1 MLRGIRTASKG
12 WFGKLVMGAVMGLLT
27 ISFAIW
33 GIGDIFKGFGQ
44 STVAK
49 IGGSEIT
56 IEQFRQTY
64 NTRLQDIGRQIGR
77 PITPDQ
83 ARALGFEQQI
93 IGQLIAET
101 ALDVRARQLRLGLSD
116 AEIAKSIAQDPAFR
130 GPTGQFDRT
139 IFDYRIRQAGYTEPR
154 YVAERRRL
162 SGRRQIIT
170 AVSGGVTTPKA
181 ELEAQ
186 NRYQNEE
193 RVIDYVSL
201 DATQAGDIPPPTPE
215 ALNTYFEERKVLFR
229 APEYRKIV
237 VLSLTPAE
245 QAPWIQVSDQDA
257 KRAYEER
264 RARYSTPERR
274 RVQQI
279 VFPNAEEA
287 KAASERIKA
296 GTSFAAIA
304 AERGLKEQDIDLG
317 KVTKAAIVDRAVADA
332 AFGLQD
338 GAVSAPIE
346 GRFGTAIVTVSEIE
360 PEQVRP
366 YEEVAAEIKR
376 EIGMERARAEINEQY
391 KKIED
396 ERAAGN
402 GLADVAQK
410 VNVTARTIDAVDRS
424 GRGPNGEPVTGLPQG
439 VDVLSGAFSTDVNV
453 ESDPLE
459 VPGGGYVWYEVAG
472 ITPSR
477 ERNLEEVKDRVEARW
492 REDQI
497 ASRLKAKADEMVEK
511 LRAGTPFSEV
521 AAAQNLKLESGI
533 KFKRNQPPEG
543 VPAKVADAVFRTAKG
558 AAGTAEG
565 ERPTERLVFQ
575 VTDIIEPVL
584 APDSP
589 EAKTLEENLKNS
601 ISQDIL
607 NQYIVQLQNDL
618 GTTINQSALRQVA
631 GGTN

>member
-56 IEQFRQTY
+56 TEQFRQTY

-116 AEIAKSIAQDPAFR
+116 AEIARSIAQDPAFR

-170 AVSGGVTTPKA
+170 AVSAGVTTPKA

-186 NRYQNEE
+186 NRYQNEQ

-201 DATQAGDIPPPTPE
+201 DAGQAGDIPPPTPE

-237 VLSLTPAE
+237 LLSLTPSE
-245 QAPWIQVSDQDA
+245 QAPWIQISDQDA
-257 KRAYEER
+257 RRAYEER

-296 GTSFAAIA
+296 STPFAAIA
-304 AERGLKEQDIDLG
+304 AERGLKEHDIDLG
-317 KVTKAAIVDRAVADA
+317 KVTKAGIVDRAVAEA
-332 AFGLQD
+332 AFGLQN
-338 GAVSAPIE
+338 GEVSAPIE
-346 GRFGTAIVTVSEIE
+346 GRFGTAIVTAGEIE

-376 EIGMERARAEINEQY
+376 EIGIERARADINEHY

-410 VNVTARTIDAVDRS
+410 VNVSARTIDAVDRS

-472 ITPSR
+472 IMPSR
-477 ERNLEEVKDRVEARW
+477 ERNLDEVKERVEARW
-492 REDQI
+492 REDHI

-511 LRAGTPFSEV
+511 LKAGMPFAEV
-521 AAAQNLKLESGI
+521 AAVHNLRLESGV

-543 VPAKVADAVFRTAKG
+543 VPAKVGDAVFRTAKG

-565 ERPTERLVFQ
+565 DRSTERLVFQ

-584 APDSP
+584 EADSP

-601 ISQDIL
+601 ITQDIL

-618 GTTINQSALRQVA
+618 GTTINQGALRQVA

>member
-12 WFGKLVMGAVMGLLT
+12 WIGRTIMGLVMGLLV

-56 IEQFRQTY
+56 TEQFRQTY
-64 NTRLQDIGRQIGR
+64 NTKLQEIGRQIGR

-130 GPTGQFDRT
+130 GPAGQFDRSV
-139 IFDYRIRQAGYTEPR
+139 FDYRIRQAGYTEPR

-162 SGRRQIIT
+162 SGRRQIVN
-170 AVSGGVTTPKA
+170 AVSGGLATPKA
-181 ELEAQ
+181 ALDAQ
-186 NRYQNEE
+186 NRYSNEE
-193 RVIDYVSL
+193 RVIDYVIL
-201 DATQAGDIPPPTPE
+201 GAAQAGDIPPPSPE
-215 ALNTYFEERKVLFR
+215 ALAQYFEERKVLFR

-237 VLSLTPAE
+237 LLSLTPAE
-245 QAPWIQVSDQDA
+245 QAAWIQVSDEDA

-279 VFPNAEEA
+279 VFTNADEA
-287 KAASERIKA
+287 RAASERIKA
-296 GTSFAAIA
+296 GTSFAALA
-304 AERGLKEQDIDLG
+304 AERGLKEQDVDLG
-317 KVTKAAIVDRAVADA
+317 KVTRSGMVDRAVADA
-332 AFGLQD
+332 AFSLQSD
-338 GAVSAPIE
+338 QVSDPVD

-360 PEQVRP
+360 PEHARSF
-366 YEEVAAEIKR
+366 EEVAPEIKR
-376 EIGMERARAEINEQY
+376 EIAMERARAEINEQY

-402 GLADVAQK
+402 GLTDVGQK
-410 VNVTARTIDAVDRS
+410 TGLPVRTIEAADRS
-424 GRGPNGEPVTGLPQG
+424 GRTPNGDPITGLPQG
-439 VDVLSGAFSTDVNV
+439 VDVLSSAFSTDMNV

-459 VPGGGYVWYEVAG
+459 VPGGGYVWYEVVG

-477 ERNLEEVKDRVEARW
+477 ERDLEEVKERVESRW
-492 REDQI
+492 RDDHI
-497 ASRLKAKADEMVEK
+497 AARLKAKADEMVEK
-511 LRAGTPFSEV
+511 VKAGTPLAQV
-521 AAAQNLKLESGI
+521 ATAENLTVESGI
-533 KFKRNQPPEG
+533 KFKRNKPPEG
-543 VPAKVADAVFRTAKG
+543 LTGKAGDAVFRTGKG
-558 AAGTAEG
+558 GAGTAEG
-565 ERPTERLVFQ
+565 DRPSERVVFQ
-575 VTDIIEPVL
+575 VTDIIEPTL
-584 APDSP
+584 DANSP
-589 EAKTLEENLKNS
+589 EAKTMEENLKNS
-601 ISQDIL
+601 LSQDIL

-618 GTTINQSALRQVA
+618 GTTINQNALRQVA
-631 GGTN
+631 GGAN

>member
-201 DATQAGDIPPPTPE
+201 DATQAGDIPPPSPE

-511 LRAGTPFSEV
+511 LKAGTAFSEV
-521 AAAQNLKLESGI
+521 EAAQNLKLESGV

-543 VPAKVADAVFRTAKG
+543 VPAKVVDAVFRTAKG

>member
-1 MLRGIRTASKG
+1 
-12 WFGKLVMGAVMGLLT
+12 MGLVMGLLVV
-27 ISFAIW
+27 SFAIW

-56 IEQFRQTY
+56 TEQFRQTY
-64 NTRLQDIGRQIGR
+64 NTKLQELGRQIGR

-130 GPTGQFDRT
+130 GPAGQFDRSV
-139 IFDYRIRQAGYTEPR
+139 FDFRIRQAGYTEPR

-162 SGRRQIIT
+162 SGRRQIVN
-170 AVSGGVTTPKA
+170 AVSVGLATPKA

-186 NRYQNEE
+186 NRYKNEE
-193 RVIDYVSL
+193 RVIDYL
-201 DATQAGDIPPPTPE
+201 ILGAAQAGDLPAPTPE
-215 ALNTYFEERKVLFR
+215 VLAQYFEERKVLFR

-237 VLSLTPAE
+237 LLSLTPAE
-245 QAPWIQVSDQDA
+245 QATWIQVPDEEA

-274 RVQQI
+274 HVQQI
-279 VFPNAEEA
+279 VFTNADEA
-287 KAASERIKA
+287 RAASERIKA
-296 GTSFAAIA
+296 GTSFAALA
-304 AERGLKEQDIDLG
+304 AERGLKEQDVDLG
-317 KVTKAAIVDRAVADA
+317 KVTKAGMVDRAVADA
-332 AFGLQD
+332 AFSLQQGQISD
-338 GAVSAPIE
+338 PIE
-346 GRFGTAIVTVSEIE
+346 GRFGTAIVTVTEIE
-360 PEQVRP
+360 PEQARSF
-366 YEEVAAEIKR
+366 EEVAPEIKR
-376 EIGMERARAEINEQY
+376 EIALERARADINEQY

-402 GLADVAQK
+402 GLTDVGQK
-410 VNVTARTIDAVDRS
+410 TNLPIRTIEAVDRS

-439 VDVLSGAFSTDVNV
+439 VDVLSSAFTIDVNV

-459 VPGGGYVWYEVAG
+459 VPGGGYVWYEVVG

-477 ERNLEEVKDRVEARW
+477 ERNLDEVKDRVEARW
-492 REDQI
+492 REDHI
-497 ASRLKAKADEMVEK
+497 LSRLKAKADEMVEK
-511 LRAGTPFSEV
+511 IKTGTPLAQV
-521 AAAQNLKLESGI
+521 AASENLKVESGV
-533 KFKRNQPPEG
+533 KFKRNQPPEALAG
-543 VPAKVADAVFRTAKG
+543 KAGDAVFRTGKG
-558 AAGTAEG
+558 SAGTAEG
-565 ERPTERLVFQ
+565 DRPSERVVFQ
-575 VTDIIEPVL
+575 VTDIIEPTL
-584 APDSP
+584 DPNSP

-601 ISQDIL
+601 LSQDIL

-618 GTTINQSALRQVA
+618 GTTINQNALRQVA
-631 GGTN
+631 GGAN

>member
-64 NTRLQDIGRQIGR
+64 NARLQDIGRQIGR

-237 VLSLTPAE
+237 VLSL
-245 QAPWIQVSDQDA
+245 
-257 KRAYEER
+257 
-264 RARYSTPERR
+264 
-274 RVQQI
+274 
-279 VFPNAEEA
+279 
-287 KAASERIKA
+287 
-296 GTSFAAIA
+296 
-304 AERGLKEQDIDLG
+304 
-317 KVTKAAIVDRAVADA
+317 
-332 AFGLQD
+332 
-338 GAVSAPIE
+338 
-346 GRFGTAIVTVSEIE
+346 
-360 PEQVRP
+360 
-366 YEEVAAEIKR
+366 
-376 EIGMERARAEINEQY
+376 
-391 KKIED
+391 
-396 ERAAGN
+396 
-402 GLADVAQK
+402 
-410 VNVTARTIDAVDRS
+410 
-424 GRGPNGEPVTGLPQG
+424 
-439 VDVLSGAFSTDVNV
+439 
-453 ESDPLE
+453 
-459 VPGGGYVWYEVAG
+459 
-472 ITPSR
+472 
-477 ERNLEEVKDRVEARW
+477 
-492 REDQI
+492 
-497 ASRLKAKADEMVEK
+497 
-511 LRAGTPFSEV
+511 
-521 AAAQNLKLESGI
+521 
-533 KFKRNQPPEG
+533 
-543 VPAKVADAVFRTAKG
+543 
-558 AAGTAEG
+558 
-565 ERPTERLVFQ
+565 
-575 VTDIIEPVL
+575 
-584 APDSP
+584 
-589 EAKTLEENLKNS
+589 
-601 ISQDIL
+601 
-607 NQYIVQLQNDL
+607 
-618 GTTINQSALRQVA
+618 
-631 GGTN
+631 

>member
-56 IEQFRQTY
+56 TEQFRQTY

-77 PITPDQ
+77 PITSDQ

-116 AEIAKSIAQDPAFR
+116 AEIARSIAQDPAFR

-170 AVSGGVTTPKA
+170 AVSAGVTTPKA

-186 NRYQNEE
+186 NRYQNEQ

-201 DATQAGDIPPPTPE
+201 DASQAGDIPPPTPE

-237 VLSLTPAE
+237 LLSLTPSE
-245 QAPWIQVSDQDA
+245 QAPWIQISDQDA
-257 KRAYEER
+257 RRAYEER

-304 AERGLKEQDIDLG
+304 AERGLKEHDIDLG
-317 KVTKAAIVDRAVADA
+317 KVTKAGIVDRAVAEA

-338 GAVSAPIE
+338 GEVSAPIE

-376 EIGMERARAEINEQY
+376 EIGIERARADINEHY

-410 VNVTARTIDAVDRS
+410 VNVPSRTIDAVDRS

-472 ITPSR
+472 IVPSR
-477 ERNLEEVKDRVEARW
+477 ERNLDEVKERVEARW

-511 LRAGTPFSEV
+511 LKAGMAFAEV
-521 AAAQNLKLESGI
+521 AAGQNLKLESGI

-558 AAGTAEG
+558 AAGTTEG
-565 ERPTERLVFQ
+565 DRSTERLVFQ

-584 APDSP
+584 EADSP

-601 ISQDIL
+601 ITQDIL

-618 GTTINQSALRQVA
+618 GTTINQGALRQVA

>member
-511 LRAGTPFSEV
+511 LKAGTPFSEV
-521 AAAQNLKLESGI
+521 AAAQNLKLESGV

-589 EAKTLEENLKNS
+589 QAKTLEENLKNS

>member
-64 NTRLQDIGRQIGR
+64 NTRLQEIGRQIGR

-93 IGQLIAET
+93 IGQLVAET

-116 AEIAKSIAQDPAFR
+116 AEIAKSIAEDPAFR

-170 AVSGGVTTPKA
+170 AVTGGVTTPKA

-186 NRYQNEE
+186 NRYQNEQ
-193 RVIDYVSL
+193 RVIDYVTL
-201 DATQAGDIPPPTPE
+201 DATQAGDIPPPSPE

-245 QAPWIQVSDQDA
+245 LAPWIQVSDQDA
-257 KRAYEER
+257 KRAYDER

-304 AERGLKEQDIDLG
+304 EERGLKEHDTDLG
-317 KVTKAAIVDRAVADA
+317 KVTKAGIVDRAVADA

-338 GAVSAPIE
+338 GAVSEPIA

-376 EIGMERARAEINEQY
+376 EIGMERARADINEQY

-410 VNVTARTIDAVDRS
+410 VNVPARTIEAVDRS

-472 ITPSR
+472 IVPSR
-477 ERNLEEVKDRVEARW
+477 ERNLDEVKDRVETRW

-497 ASRLKAKADEMVEK
+497 SSRLKAKADEMVEK
-511 LRAGTPFSEV
+511 LKAGTPFAEV
-521 AAAQNLKLESGI
+521 AAAQNLKLESGV
-533 KFKRNQPPEG
+533 KLKRNQPPEG
-543 VPAKVADAVFRTAKG
+543 LPAKVADAVFRTTKG
-558 AAGTAEG
+558 AAGTSEG
-565 ERPTERLVFQ
+565 DRPTERLVFQ
-575 VTDIIEPVL
+575 VTDLIEPAL
-584 APDSP
+584 EADSP

-601 ISQDIL
+601 ITQDIL
-607 NQYIVQLQNDL
+607 NQYVVQLQNDL
-618 GTTINQSALRQVA
+618 GTTINQSALWQVA

>member
-1 MLRGIRTASKG
+1 
-12 WFGKLVMGAVMGLLT
+12 
-27 ISFAIW
+27 
-33 GIGDIFKGFGQ
+33 
-44 STVAK
+44 
-49 IGGSEIT
+49 
-56 IEQFRQTY
+56 
-64 NTRLQDIGRQIGR
+64 
-77 PITPDQ
+77 
-83 ARALGFEQQI
+83 
-93 IGQLIAET
+93 
-101 ALDVRARQLRLGLSD
+101 
-116 AEIAKSIAQDPAFR
+116 
-130 GPTGQFDRT
+130 
-139 IFDYRIRQAGYTEPR
+139 
-154 YVAERRRL
+154 
-162 SGRRQIIT
+162 
-170 AVSGGVTTPKA
+170 
-181 ELEAQ
+181 
-186 NRYQNEE
+186 
-193 RVIDYVSL
+193 
-201 DATQAGDIPPPTPE
+201 
-215 ALNTYFEERKVLFR
+215 VLFR

-257 KRAYEER
+257 RRAYEER

-296 GTSFAAIA
+296 GTSFPAIA

-317 KVTKAAIVDRAVADA
+317 KVTKAGIVDRAVADA

-511 LRAGTPFSEV
+511 LKAGTAFSEV
-521 AAAQNLKLESGI
+521 AAAQNLKLESGV

-589 EAKTLEENLKNS
+589 QAKTLEENLKNS